1 MKKRILSLLLALS
14 LIFSLAAVTGVT
26 ANAATID
33 SVAPKTGDGTAE
45 NPYQIGTAGELYWFA
60 EQVNSV
66 LREIFFKAASGY
78 AFD

>member
-33 SVAPKTGDGTAE
+33 SVAPTTGNGTAE
-45 NPYQIGTAGELYWFA
+45 NPYQIGTAGELY
-60 EQVNSV
+60 
-66 LREIFFKAASGY
+66 
-78 AFD
+78 